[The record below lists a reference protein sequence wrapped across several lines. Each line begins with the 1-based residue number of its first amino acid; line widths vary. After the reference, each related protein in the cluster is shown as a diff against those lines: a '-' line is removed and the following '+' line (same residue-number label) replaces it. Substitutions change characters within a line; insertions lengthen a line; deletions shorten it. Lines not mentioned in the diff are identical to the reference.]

1 LNINQIAGLKMTL
14 KERFS
19 ADLKD
24 AMRAH
29 EEVRLS
35 TLRLLSSSIKYK
47 EIEERKPLDD
57 EAVLSVLATAAKQ
70 RRESIEQ
77 YEKAGRQDLAD
88 KEKAELAVIQGYMPT
103 QLGPDEVRAVV
114 AEAIAETGA
123 AGAKDMG
130 KVMKALMPKV
140 KGKAD
145 GKLVNEIVKELL
157 G

>member
-1 LNINQIAGLKMTL
+1 MTF
-14 KERFS
+14 KERFT
-19 ADLKD
+19 ADIKE
-24 AMRAH
+24 AMKAH

-35 TLRLLSSSIKYK
+35 TLRLLTSAIKYK
-47 EIEERKPLDD
+47 EIEEHKPMDD
-57 EAVLSVLATAAKQ
+57 EGVLSIMTTAAKQ

-77 YEKAGRQDLAD
+77 YEKAGRQDLSD
-88 KEKAELAVIQGYMPT
+88 KEKAELAVILGYMPA
-103 QLGPDEVRAVV
+103 QLSVDELRAAV
-114 AEAIAETGA
+114 AEAIAESGA

>member
-1 LNINQIAGLKMTL
+1 MTF

-19 ADLKD
+19 ADMKD

-29 EEVRLS
+29 DEVRLS
-35 TLRLLSSSIKYK
+35 TLRLLTSAIKYK
-47 EIEERKPLDD
+47 EIEDRKPMDD
-57 EAVLSVLATAAKQ
+57 EGVLSVLTTAAKQ

-77 YEKAGRQDLAD
+77 YEKAGRVDLAD
-88 KEKAELAVIQGYMPT
+88 KEKIELSVLLGYMPA
-103 QLGPDEVRAVV
+103 QLSRDELRAAV
-114 AEAIAETGA
+114 AEAMAESGA
-123 AGAKDMG
+123 DGPKDMG

-145 GKLVNEIVKELL
+145 GKLVNEVVKELL